1 MSPESENGKLHAKV
15 LLTKRSDGRKCVMH
29 SIRIRSTSPLVDA
42 DFMNI
47 DETDFAAMSR
57 PEQIRHFEVEGY
69 LVLPSILTPD
79 VIGRL
84 KKELAHAEMSHT
96 SYSTQQTRSVEQPQW
111 LSRTAAEL
119 IGYPP
124 VIDFLTDLMGPD
136 IVFTRGFSEI
146 AARVSRHLDAHGW
159 STTRLEPVRLRGELP
174 AAGASS
180 LLPGHADR

>member
-1 MSPESENGKLHAKV
+1 
-15 LLTKRSDGRKCVMH
+15 MH

-136 IVFTRGFSEI
+136 IVFTRGFFRDRCPGVPASRCTRMVNHT
-146 AARVSRHLDAHGW
+146 ARTCSATRGVARGW
-159 STTRLEPVRLRGELP
+159 CEFFITWTR
-174 AAGASS
+174 
-180 LLPGHADR
+180 